1 MLVEGIGKLNMK
13 YRLQSIVFVLV
24 AFLLG
29 CNEFMVVGVLSNIA
43 KSYHASLSTVGF
55 LVTMFALTYAI
66 CTPVLTT
73 LTGKYDR
80 FKVLMVLMVIFL
92 LGNTLTACAPSL
104 FWLFVSRII
113 TAAVSGAIIS
123 LILVYV
129 SIIAPIEKRSMLVA
143 AVFSG
148 FSTATIIG
156 VPIGTTISMAFSWH
170 ASFALISIVTL
181 VVGAALFALVPR
193 HTPQTKGSITHQLK
207 LLRDRR
213 ILLGII
219 VMVTL
224 MAAEYTFYTYIRP
237 IITVVLHF
245 SATQLNWLLGVI
257 GVMFIIGNTCAGII
271 SSRYGVRKLPLISL
285 ACLVLLLVMGISFH
299 LSWTG
304 ITLLCVICLV
314 LGMPGSILQVM
325 FLNVADRDYPA
336 AMNLAS
342 SLNPICT
349 NVGVT
354 VGSFTASVAVNFVAI
369 SQIGYI
375 GAIFAVISTV
385 GAFLLVRQRN

>member
-1 MLVEGIGKLNMK
+1 MTK
-13 YRLQSIVFVLV
+13 YRLQSITFVLV

-43 KSYHASLSTVGF
+43 KSYHASLSTVGL

-73 LTGKYDR
+73 ITSKYDR
-80 FKVLMVLMVIFL
+80 FKVLMTLMVIFL
-92 LGNTLTACAPSL
+92 CGNTLTACAPSL
-104 FWLFVSRII
+104 LWLFISRII
-113 TAAVSGAIIS
+113 TAGVAGAIIS

-143 AVFSG
+143 TVFSG

-156 VPIGTTISMAFSWH
+156 VPIGTTISTASSWH
-170 ASFALISIVTL
+170 VSFALISVLTLIVGGFL
-181 VVGAALFALVPR
+181 YYLLPR
-193 HTPQTKGSITHQLK
+193 GTKQTKGSISHQVRLLK
-207 LLRDRR
+207 DPR
-213 ILLGII
+213 IFLGII
-219 VMVTL
+219 VMITM

-237 IITVVLHF
+237 IITTVLNF
-245 SATQLNWLLGVI
+245 STTQLNWLLGLV

-271 SSRYGVRKLPLISL
+271 SSRYGVTKLPLISL
-285 ACLVLLLVMGISFH
+285 ACLVLLLIMGLSFK
-299 LSWTG
+299 LPLTG
-304 ITLLCVICLV
+304 IALLCVICLI

-349 NVGVT
+349 NIGVT
-354 VGSFTASVAVNFVAI
+354 VGSFTASIAVNFIAI

-375 GAIFAVISTV
+375 GALFAIISTI
-385 GAFLLVRQRN
+385 GATMLVHRTAA